1 MGHRTKTIDLK
12 KWLEEEMGFVYSEA
26 KRSYVHKETQVEVN
40 GEVVSTALALAN
52 PEEIRLM
59 VADSVEKARLRNA
72 VV

>member
-1 MGHRTKTIDLK
+1 MGRRTKAVDLK
-12 KWLEEEMGFVYSEA
+12 KWLEEEMGFVYSEV
-26 KRSYVHKETQVEVN
+26 KQSYVHVETQIEVN

-72 VV
+72 AV